1 MASLGDGSQGS
12 IAVGTAGPRVGR
24 RVSWEGV
31 RKVLLLFAWRLALGL
46 AFLAVWQFASG
57 RFISTFWFSQP
68 TLIFGYLSTYLLGEG
83 TVFEGK
89 LISDVVI
96 TLRAMITGYLLGAA
110 AGLFLGFLL
119 AQWPM
124 AAQVLR
130 PYLLA
135 IYGVPR
141 IALAPIFI
149 LWFGIGI
156 ESKIMLAA
164 MLAFFMTFF
173 NTFTG
178 IQSVDLGLKNVARVM
193 GAKQLALVIKVILPA
208 ASPWIIAGLRVSIP
222 YALVAAVVGEFIA
235 SSAGLGFRLV
245 LAQQQFDTAGVMAG
259 IFILMSIVMFFN
271 MILDQVE
278 GYVLRWRPVEERKT
292 HGGAF

>member
-1 MASLGDGSQGS
+1 MEAM
-12 IAVGTAGPRVGR
+12 RVVR
-24 RVSWEGV
+24 AVSWESLRRGL
-31 RKVLLLFAWRLALGL
+31 RLLLLRLALGL
-46 AFLAVWQFASG
+46 AFLAIWQFTSG

-68 TLIFGYLSTYLLGEG
+68 TLIFDHLRIYLLGEG

-89 LISDVVI
+89 LISDMFI
-96 TLRAMITGYLLGAA
+96 TLRAMITGYFLGAS
-110 AGLFLGFLL
+110 AGLILGFLL
-119 AQWPM
+119 AQWPL
-124 AAQVLR
+124 AAQVLK

-135 IYGVPR
+135 FYGVPR

-156 ESKIMLAA
+156 ESKIFLAA
-164 MLAFFMTFF
+164 LLAFFMTFF

-178 IQSVDLGLKNVARVM
+178 IQSVDLQQKNVARVM
-193 GAKQLALVIKVILPA
+193 GASQLALVNKVILPA

-235 SSAGLGFRLV
+235 SSEGLGFRLV
-245 LAQQQFDTAGVMAG
+245 LAQQQFDTTGVMAG
-259 IFILMSIVMFFN
+259 IFILMFIVMFFN

-278 GYVLRWRPVEERKT
+278 GYVLRWRPVEERRA